1 MAINDEIGSTGSDMG
16 TGGQKAV
23 NAGKKAVN
31 AGKKAVRGVKKAK
44 KGFDLLKSGKLLKV
58 FLQRP
63 ALWLSSIFGN
73 LWWIMICLCL
83 CLPLALIN
91 MGAEGITSSEK
102 EGEAYEKMVNKVIR
116 AFHNVD
122 DGVGNIYTTADNYLQ
137 QYLNAYFPA
146 KDKYKADE
154 LAEAGITFPGADRDA
169 TANLTIGEDSPIHP
183 VPYYWDEE
191 NEAQLYAIYAEGIS
205 VDGVDPDDL
214 ADQVDSFSGS
224 MHNHS
229 GVVREPNTVEF
240 PEDITPEEAI
250 AIKYIAIDSVCKQ
263 YYLGDDEINLND
275 FEAIVDTFFDTM
287 TTDVGW
293 DSIQSLFQYVDY
305 GSYVDGVWH
314 QFSTPVTPGDE
325 NFDIQSVQ
333 NNMSLKATGKYLVY
347 NDGQGL
353 NGQGQ
358 TVDQYNASGKANVW
372 QGSVEISVR
381 IRERNNFLREKRDD
395 IIQTM
400 VDEDGLTE
408 SEAVNKLG
416 EMIDDMELTIV
427 SELEELHNQGVETN
441 PDGSSDGGSD
451 TPFGPSDG
459 ARCFPD
465 LPNETRYNRF
475 SDGYTQLFNV
485 MRQNG
490 FSLAL
495 NVIQCVDMAH
505 YCVCIQQDGN
515 MAYSWF
521 FGNGVDIAAGLVNA
535 HPDDYKLVS
544 RSEVV
549 SGSIISMP
557 TDGYGTPNYYGHVV
571 YVEEVYADGSM
582 LITEGLPYNISDAY
596 LMINR
601 WVPSNYMSSQNV
613 NAIAAP
619 IN

>member
-1 MAINDEIGSTGSDMG
+1 MAINDEIGSTGSEMG

-23 NAGKKAVN
+23 NAGRKTVN
-31 AGKKAVRGVKKAK
+31 TAKKAVRGAK
-44 KGFDLLKSGKLLKV
+44 KIKKGYDLFKSGQLLKILLQKPGV
-58 FLQRP
+58 
-63 ALWLSSIFGN
+63 WLSTIFGN
-73 LWWIMICLCL
+73 LWWIMICFCL

-91 MGAEGITSSEK
+91 MGAEGITDSEA

-116 AFHNVD
+116 AFHNVPD
-122 DGVGNIYTTADNYLQ
+122 DVGSIYTTADNMLQ
-137 QYLNAYFPA
+137 QYLNYYFPA
-146 KDKYKADE
+146 KDKYKSEE
-154 LAEAGITFPGADRDA
+154 LGENGLTFPGADKEL
-169 TANLTIGEDSPIHP
+169 TANLTIGYDVPINP
-183 VPYYWDEE
+183 VPYYWDDESS
-191 NEAQLYAIYAEGIS
+191 AQQYAIYKEGIEAGANP
-205 VDGVDPDDL
+205 DQLEENRHLFEDTMHAHTGVR
-214 ADQVDSFSGS
+214 
-224 MHNHS
+224 
-229 GVVREPNTVEF
+229 REPGTVDF
-240 PEDITPEEAI
+240 PDSITPEEAI

-275 FEAIVDTFFDTM
+275 FEAILDTFFDTM

-293 DSIQSLFQYVDY
+293 DSIQSLFNYVDY
-305 GSYVDGVWH
+305 GSYDENGVWH
-314 QFSTPVTPGDE
+314 EFSNPGVPGTT
-325 NFDIQSVQ
+325 FDMQSVK
-333 NNMSLKATGKYLVY
+333 NNMSIKETGKYLVY
-347 NDGQGL
+347 NNGQGL

-358 TVDQYNASGKANVW
+358 TVDQYDASGEANIW
-372 QGSVEISVR
+372 QGSVQISVL
-381 IRERNNFLREKRDD
+381 IRERNNFLRDKRDD

-400 VDEDGLTE
+400 MDEDGLTE
-408 SEAVNKLG
+408 DEAVEELG
-416 EMIDDMELTIV
+416 EMIDDMEQTIV
-427 SELEELHNQGVETN
+427 SELNELHEQGVETN

-521 FGNGVDIAAGLVNA
+521 SGNGVDIAAGLVNA
-535 HPDDYKLVS
+535 HPDDYRLVS